1 MPAVFRHD
9 VGQAVRNICYC
20 DITFLVR

>member
-9 VGQAVRNICYC
+9 VGQALRSVCYS